1 MSDNKM
7 TLEDCVVEAFS
18 SVKTAMFCLRNKDL
32 EGMDACLSCAVNHAK
47 HGMRLI
53 HARQRAKRRRESK

>member
-1 MSDNKM
+1 MSDKKM
-7 TLEDCVVEAFS
+7 TLEDCVAEAFS